1 MKANGSLETGGET
14 AQEGAYDFVR
24 KALAM
29 EWLECQRI
37 ASFGKI
43 GVLLIPL
50 ALTSAC
56 RGVST
61 TSVQKTRI
69 GDASSTSAV
78 ILPKEKIVLRDVLKR
93 DSSGIRPDSKP
104 VLDEAIELLK
114 NQPDMKVYVDSSR
127 DPTGEEQLNL
137 RLSRQRAATVT
148 AYLERHG
155 IASDR
160 LIPRGF
166 GATHFVSR
174 NDTANGRL
182 QNRRVELVLSR

>member
-1 MKANGSLETGGET
+1 MKGKRRKTVAKTVQEESHNFGGT
-14 AQEGAYDFVR
+14 TLSMA
-24 KALAM
+24 
-29 EWLECQRI
+29 WLGCQRI
-37 ASFGKI
+37 GSFGRI

-56 RGVST
+56 REAST

-69 GDASSTSAV
+69 GDASSPSAV

-114 NQPDMKVYVDSSR
+114 HRPEMKVYVDSSC

-137 RLSRQRAATVT
+137 RLSQQRAVAVT
-148 AYLERHG
+148 AYLEKHG

-160 LIPRGF
+160 LIPRGL
-166 GATHFVSR
+166 GATHFIAR

-182 QNRRVELVLSR
+182 QNRRVELVPIE

>member
-1 MKANGSLETGGET
+1 MKAKRSRETGAKT
-14 AQEGAYDFVR
+14 AQAGPHDFGG

-29 EWLECQRI
+29 AWRGCQRI
-37 ASFGKI
+37 ALFGRI

-56 RGVST
+56 RGAST

-69 GDASSTSAV
+69 GDASSPSAV

-93 DSSGIRPDSKP
+93 DSSGIRPDSKT

-114 NQPDMKVYVDSSR
+114 HQPDMKVYVDSSC
-127 DPTGEEQLNL
+127 DPTGKEQLNL
-137 RLSRQRAATVT
+137 RLSQQRAATVT
-148 AYLERHG
+148 AYLEKHG
-155 IASDR
+155 IESDR
-160 LIPRGF
+160 LIPRGL
-166 GATHFVSR
+166 GATHFVAR

-182 QNRRVELVLSR
+182 QNRRVELVPIE